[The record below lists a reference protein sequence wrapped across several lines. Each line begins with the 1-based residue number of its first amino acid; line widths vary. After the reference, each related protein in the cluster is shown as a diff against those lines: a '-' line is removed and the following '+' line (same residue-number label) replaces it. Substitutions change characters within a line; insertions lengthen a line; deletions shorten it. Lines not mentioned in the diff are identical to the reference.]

1 MSKQVEQI
9 RDQIEARFW
18 GAGQPLFGE
27 EVTEQARQLLDFI
40 DALPKEDGP
49 KKPEE
54 EICSRCAYYHKGDDM
69 CHYPYGGLSSYI
81 NENGVYKCDG
91 FEPTK
96 EVPADVQ
103 GAAKPT
109 CKTCRYYENDCPQI
123 RGKFAPYPSRVCKDY
138 SDTMAQAQP
147 VPADVPEAAKKY
159 ADEQLLGH
167 NRELAESGHTRHFK
181 MGYVC
186 FAGYEIEA
194 AFADGM
200 LAERERLMKEAVEGE
215 IVKDIFG
222 KLGATAKVN
231 LDGFKFGE
239 KVRVIIIKSK

>member
-1 MSKQVEQI
+1 MSNQIEQI
-9 RDQIEARFW
+9 RAEIEREMLDQVTRAPYNVPEEAR
-18 GAGQPLFGE
+18 
-27 EVTEQARQLLDFI
+27 
-40 DALPKEDGP
+40 
-49 KKPEE
+49 
-54 EICSRCAYYHKGDDM
+54 
-69 CHYPYGGLSSYI
+69 
-81 NENGVYKCDG
+81 
-91 FEPTK
+91 
-96 EVPADVQ
+96 
-103 GAAKPT
+103 
-109 CKTCRYYENDCPQI
+109 
-123 RGKFAPYPSRVCKDY
+123 
-138 SDTMAQAQP
+138 
-147 VPADVPEAAKKY
+147 KY

-186 FAGYEIEA
+186 FAGYDIEA

-215 IVKDIFG
+215 IVKDISG

>member
-1 MSKQVEQI
+1 MSNQIEQI
-9 RDQIEARFW
+9 KAEIEREMLDQVTRAPYNVPEEAR
-18 GAGQPLFGE
+18 
-27 EVTEQARQLLDFI
+27 
-40 DALPKEDGP
+40 
-49 KKPEE
+49 
-54 EICSRCAYYHKGDDM
+54 
-69 CHYPYGGLSSYI
+69 
-81 NENGVYKCDG
+81 
-91 FEPTK
+91 
-96 EVPADVQ
+96 
-103 GAAKPT
+103 
-109 CKTCRYYENDCPQI
+109 
-123 RGKFAPYPSRVCKDY
+123 
-138 SDTMAQAQP
+138 
-147 VPADVPEAAKKY
+147 KY

-215 IVKDIFG
+215 IVKDISG
-222 KLGATAKVN
+222 KLGVTAKVN

>member
-1 MSKQVEQI
+1 MSNQIEQI
-9 RDQIEARFW
+9 RAEIELEMLDQ
-18 GAGQPLFGE
+18 
-27 EVTEQARQLLDFI
+27 VTR
-40 DALPKEDGP
+40 
-49 KKPEE
+49 
-54 EICSRCAYYHKGDDM
+54 
-69 CHYPYGGLSSYI
+69 
-81 NENGVYKCDG
+81 
-91 FEPTK
+91 
-96 EVPADVQ
+96 
-103 GAAKPT
+103 
-109 CKTCRYYENDCPQI
+109 
-123 RGKFAPYPSRVCKDY
+123 APYN
-138 SDTMAQAQP
+138 
-147 VPADVPEAAKKY
+147 VPEAAKKY
-159 ADEQLLGH
+159 ADEQLAGH